1 MKTPTKILVAALF
14 SVALSVG
21 AIAGPGVQYWQNH
34 GAAAKSAADVTV
46 AKTADAANGVACA
59 TMTEPKARVSR
70 EDSTATKGVTCTPEM
85 LKNNP
90 RCQQAC
96 GM

>member
-1 MKTPTKILVAALF
+1 MKTPTKILAAALF
-14 SVALSVG
+14 GITLNVG
-21 AIAGPGVQYWQNH
+21 AIAGPGIQYWQNH
-34 GAAAKSAADVTV
+34 GAASKS
-46 AKTADAANGVACA
+46 TADITAAKMADASKGMACS
-59 TMTEPKARVSR
+59 TMTEPKARISR
-70 EDSTATKGVTCTPEM
+70 EDSATTRIVTCTPEL